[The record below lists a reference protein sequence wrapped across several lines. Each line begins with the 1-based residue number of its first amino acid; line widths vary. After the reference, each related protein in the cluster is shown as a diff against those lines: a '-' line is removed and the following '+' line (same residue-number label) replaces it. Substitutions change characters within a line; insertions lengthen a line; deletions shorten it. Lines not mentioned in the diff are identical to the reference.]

1 MTLNTAEP
9 HPVQVRAR
17 RVWDDLAARA
27 IQQPQRQGHAIDEAE
42 LVERVS
48 EELGAMEQEWALERA
63 ELAEQVADELG
74 DMELRW
80 ALERAALV
88 AQIEDLQQRVPA
100 LPRPSFTPEV
110 WAARVRAQGRP
121 LPEQVVTWRG
131 EALRRLAAI
140 GITASDIT
148 IVRLAD
154 AVLCNHK

>member
-1 MTLNTAEP
+1 M
-9 HPVQVRAR
+9 
-17 RVWDDLAARA
+17 WDDLAARA
-27 IQQPQRQGHAIDEAE
+27 IQQPKQQGHAIDEAE
-42 LVERVS
+42 LVERVA
-48 EELGAMEQEWALERA
+48 EELGAMEQ
-63 ELAEQVADELG
+63 Q
-74 DMELRW
+74 W

-88 AQIEDLQQRVPA
+88 AQIEDLQRRVPA

-154 AVLCNHK
+154 AVLGNHK